1 MPSLYQRAHRL
12 LTRPRVGAELLSAWR
27 LLRPRAYLRQQGWFD
42 SVRRGGAVDAEGA
55 PTPWFT
61 YPALH
66 FLAERVHPSWH
77 VFEYGAGHSTLWWA
91 ARVSAVVSVEN
102 DHGWYERMRRRAP
115 MNVELMRLPVEDG
128 SYAAAID
135 AWPARFDV
143 VVIDGRDRV
152 ACARHTLEALTPDG
166 VVVWDNAD
174 RAEYAEGYRVLTD
187 AGFRRLDFWG
197 LGPVNGDAW
206 CTAVF
211 YRPRNCL
218 GL

>member
-1 MPSLYQRAHRL
+1 MSGLYERAHRL
-12 LTRPRVGAELLSAWR
+12 LTRPRLGAELLSAWR
-27 LLRPRAYLRQQGWFD
+27 LLRPKAYLRQQGWFD
-42 SVRRGGAVDAEGA
+42 SVRRGGAVDAAGE

-66 FLAERVHPSWH
+66 FLGDRVRRDWH
-77 VFEYGAGHSTLWWA
+77 VFEYGAGHSTVWWA
-91 ARVSAVVSVEN
+91 ARVAQVASVEN
-102 DHGWYERMRRRAP
+102 DEGWFKRMRATAP
-115 MNVELMRLPVEDG
+115 ANVNLMHLEVAG
-128 SYAAAID
+128 GAYASAID
-135 AWPARFDV
+135 AWPGRFDV

-152 ACARHTLEALTPDG
+152 ACARHTLAALKTAG

-174 RAEYAEGYRVLTD
+174 RAEYAEGYAILTS
-187 AGFRRLDFWG
+187 AGFKRLDFWG

-211 YRPRNCL
+211 YRADNCL